1 MSAQTLNFCSS
12 EREIAHVPRCTYGSQ
27 GHEGDELLTHVVRV
41 GTGLRATDAATL
53 YLAGHQR
60 HRNCWNNIHK
70 QEKLRYTTK
79 FEYLCRRMILRKL
92 EDYVQLTLGE
102 ALAQEE
108 EWGQR

>member
-27 GHEGDELLTHVVRV
+27 GHEGDELLTRAVRV
-41 GTGLRATDAATL
+41 GTGLHATDAEV

-70 QEKLRYTTK
+70 QEKLRCTTK
-79 FEYLCRRMILRKL
+79 F
-92 EDYVQLTLGE
+92 
-102 ALAQEE
+102 
-108 EWGQR
+108 